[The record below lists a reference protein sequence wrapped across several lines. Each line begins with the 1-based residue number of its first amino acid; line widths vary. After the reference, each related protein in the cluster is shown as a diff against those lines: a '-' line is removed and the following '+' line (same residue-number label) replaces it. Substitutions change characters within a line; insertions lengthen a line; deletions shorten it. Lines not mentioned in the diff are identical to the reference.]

1 MQAQWLKA
9 RHFQASGRALL
20 CEGYTLL
27 HHSAA
32 FAAPENSRS
41 RRASNALFLEHVA
54 RLPIRIA
61 EPVASWR
68 DVAAVAAELLTA
80 LDSLGPG
87 NVSLRRLTNT
97 TIWDLAEDV
106 DYGDLL
112 RLEPHTLF
120 RRCYELTCLRS
131 SRARVSSPD
140 LYLIVLMGLAATGLR
155 EMRYCEFCPRWA
167 CPGST
172 LCLYHSQSRLAP
184 GTPSQKAA
192 RYRFGRE
199 VGEVFRRYVHELPA
213 QVVLTDST
221 LPAYLAH
228 LLWRAASPNEART
241 AAAVRRQIADSPALQ
256 DLIGGDFD
264 SLGNDRL
271 YSRLQDTID
280 PYEVRPAAWLWKLR
294 LLRLWSG
301 FGAAVD
307 ARPRRT
313 PFDAWRRLV
322 KASFLERD
330 GLSKAQIARRLNL
343 SPSAISNWL
352 TRYGASSL
360 QEAVQKHIEADRLT
374 LRADRARPQ
383 GVAPDEKLP

>member
-1 MQAQWLKA
+1 M
-9 RHFQASGRALL
+9 
-20 CEGYTLL
+20 
-27 HHSAA
+27 
-32 FAAPENSRS
+32 
-41 RRASNALFLEHVA
+41 EHVA
-54 RLPIRIA
+54 GIPLRVA

-97 TIWDLAEDV
+97 TIWELGKDV

-120 RRCYELTCLRS
+120 RRCYELICLRRS
-131 SRARVSSPD
+131 HARVSGPD

-199 VGEVFRRYVHELPA
+199 VGEVFRRYVPEEPA
-213 QVVLTDST
+213 QVALTDST

-256 DLIGGDFD
+256 ELIGGDFD

-271 YSRLQDTID
+271 YSRFQETVD

-301 FGAAVD
+301 FGAALD

-322 KASFLERD
+322 KASYLERD
-330 GLSKAQIARRLNL
+330 GLSKAEIARRLDL

-352 TRYGASSL
+352 RRYETKSL
-360 QEAVQKHIEADRLT
+360 QDAVKKHIEVNGMTFRTDRT
-374 LRADRARPQ
+374 LPLD
-383 GVAPDEKLP
+383 VEPDENLL

>member
-9 RHFQASGRALL
+9 RHFQASGSALL
-20 CEGYTLL
+20 SEGYALL

-32 FAAPENSRS
+32 FAAPENPRS

-61 EPVASWR
+61 DSATSWR
-68 DVAAVAAELLTA
+68 DLAGLTAKLLAELDVLC
-80 LDSLGPG
+80 PG

-112 RLEPHTLF
+112 RLEPHNLF
-120 RRCYELTCLRS
+120 RRCYELICLRR

-140 LYLIVLMGLAATGLR
+140 LYLIVLMGLAVMGLR

-199 VGEVFRRYVHELPA
+199 VGEVFRRYVHEVPA

-241 AAAVRRQIADSPALQ
+241 AGAVRRQITDSPALQ
-256 DLIGGDFD
+256 ELIGEDFD

-271 YSRLQDTID
+271 YSRLQETVD

-301 FGAAVD
+301 YAAAVA
-307 ARPRRT
+307 ARPRKT
-313 PFDAWRRLV
+313 PFDAWQRLV
-322 KASFLERD
+322 NASFLERE
-330 GLSKAQIARRLNL
+330 GLTKAEIARRLNL

-352 TRYGASSL
+352 RRHETNSL
-360 QEAVQKHIEADRLT
+360 QEAVKRHIEDSRMT
-374 LRADRARPQ
+374 LRADRALALDVEPDKNRP
-383 GVAPDEKLP
+383 